1 MGMQNFDDT
10 IHTFKWSSMS
20 SFPVCMAVAL
30 YYKKIKSG
38 YIIGVRKKGQVK
50 HFPICT
56 NICNFLCP
64 Y

>member
-30 YYKKIKSG
+30 YYKKIKAG
-38 YIIGVRKKGQVK
+38 YIIGVS
-50 HFPICT
+50 
-56 NICNFLCP
+56 FLWKERP
-64 Y
+64 GETFSNVHKYL